1 LRLTFTDLQSR
12 CQDGS
17 GGDTSTASLTFFKQR
32 LNTRYENVVSALPSW
47 VTQVTDTFSTADSD
61 DPQQYYYYPPNIRS
75 VESLKITIGDRDYD
89 LKPVFSYAEWNRLN
103 AIDIAAGAIP
113 ARFFNRRDDFGIYPI
128 PQDEYTATI
137 VYNIRAGGMTKS
149 DYTTATVTATEN
161 SVTITGAGTAFSTSN
176 NVVAGEWFS
185 LADATTGE
193 SRGSWYRIHSV
204 DSTTAVTLESY
215 FEEGTEAGASY
226 IMGECPEIPAD
237 MHELLVYGALSDYF
251 AEKRQD
257 ITKAQAWENKYYT
270 GDFNN
275 NNRDRTK
282 VVGGLIKAIERYEDR
297 NDSALVQRRSP
308 QRSTQ
313 NKVFATDISS

>member
-1 LRLTFTDLQSR
+1 MRLTFTDLQSR

-32 LNTRYENVVSALPSW
+32 LNTRYENIVSALPSW
-47 VTQVTDTFSTADSD
+47 VMQVTDTFSTVAD
-61 DPQQYYYYPPNIRS
+61 QQYYYYPPNIRS
-75 VESLKITIGDRDYD
+75 VESLKITIGSQDYP
-89 LKPVFSYAEWNRLN
+89 LTPIFGYAEWNRLN

-113 ARFFNRRDDFGIYPI
+113 EKFFNRRDDFGIYPI

-161 SVTITGAGTAFSTSN
+161 SVTITGSGTAFSTSN

-185 LADATTGE
+185 LADTNGE

-204 DSTTAVTLESY
+204 DSTTAVTLETY

-237 MHELLVYGALSDYF
+237 THELLVYGTSSDYF

-297 NDSALVQRRSP
+297 NDSAIVQRRSP
-308 QRSTQ
+308 SRSAHD
-313 NKVFATDISS
+313 KVFATDISS